1 MKKIFILLCVILLI
15 PHCGFSPVYQSNQIN
30 YQININKIEGNK
42 IINSKIKS
50 EIERISDKNVQ
61 KIFNIQINT
70 KYEKIAA
77 AKNSKG
83 SITDYLLIATATFII
98 SNNDKKETIVFQEKQ
113 NIKNNSDF
121 VQQRNYENT
130 IKKNFATSFIKKL
143 NLDLLSN

>member
-1 MKKIFILLCVILLI
+1 MKKIFILFVILII

-30 YQININKIEGNK
+30 YQINIDKIEGDK
-42 IINSKIKS
+42 IINNKIKS
-50 EIERISDKNVQ
+50 EIERISDKNVK

-70 KYEKIAA
+70 KYEKIVA

-98 SNNDKKETIVFQEKQ
+98 SDNEKKETIVFQEKQ

-121 VQQRNYENT
+121 VEQRNYENT
-130 IKKNFATSFIKKL
+130 IKKNFAASFVKKL
-143 NLDLLSN
+143 NLDLLSK

>member
-1 MKKIFILLCVILLI
+1 MKKIFILYLILII

-30 YQININKIEGNK
+30 YQININKIEGDK

-70 KYEKIAA
+70 KYEKIVA

-98 SNNDKKETIVFQEKQ
+98 SDIDKKETIVFQEKQ

-121 VQQRNYENT
+121 VEQRNYENT
-130 IKKNFATSFIKKL
+130 IKKNFASSFVKKL
-143 NLDLLSN
+143 NLDLLSK

>member
-1 MKKIFILLCVILLI
+1 MKKIFILYMILII
-15 PHCGFSPVYQSNQIN
+15 PHCGFSPVYQSNQVN
-30 YQININKIEGNK
+30 YQININKIEGDK

-70 KYEKIAA
+70 KYEKIVT

-83 SITDYLLIATATFII
+83 SITDYLLVATATFII
-98 SNNDKKETIVFQEKQ
+98 SDIDKKETIVFQEKQ

-121 VQQRNYENT
+121 VEQRNYENT
-130 IKKNFATSFIKKL
+130 IKKNFASSFVKKL
-143 NLDLLSN
+143 NLDLLNK

>member
-1 MKKIFILLCVILLI
+1 MKKIFILYLILII

-30 YQININKIEGNK
+30 YQININKIEGDK
-42 IINSKIKS
+42 IINNKIKS

-61 KIFNIQINT
+61 RIFNIQINT
-70 KYEKIAA
+70 KYEKIVA

-98 SNNDKKETIVFQEKQ
+98 SDNEKKETIVFQEKQ

-121 VQQRNYENT
+121 VEQRNYENT
-130 IKKNFATSFIKKL
+130 IKKNFAASFVKKL
-143 NLDLLSN
+143 NLDLLSK

>member
-1 MKKIFILLCVILLI
+1 MKKIFILFVILII

-30 YQININKIEGNK
+30 YQINIDKIEGDK
-42 IINSKIKS
+42 IINNKIKS

-70 KYEKIAA
+70 KYEKIVA

-98 SNNDKKETIVFQEKQ
+98 SDNEKKETIVFQEKQ
-113 NIKNNSDF
+113 NIKNNSNF
-121 VQQRNYENT
+121 VEQRNYENT
-130 IKKNFATSFIKKL
+130 IKKNFAASFVKKL
-143 NLDLLSN
+143 NLDLLSK

>member
-1 MKKIFILLCVILLI
+1 MKKIFILYLILII

-30 YQININKIEGNK
+30 YQININKIEGDK

-61 KIFNIQINT
+61 KIFDIQINT
-70 KYEKIAA
+70 KYEKIVA

-98 SNNDKKETIVFQEKQ
+98 SDIDKKETIVFQEKQ

-121 VQQRNYENT
+121 VEQRNYENT
-130 IKKNFATSFIKKL
+130 IKKNFAASFVKKL
-143 NLDLLSN
+143 NLDLLSK

>member
-1 MKKIFILLCVILLI
+1 MKKIFILFVILII

-30 YQININKIEGNK
+30 YQINIDKIEGDK
-42 IINSKIKS
+42 IINNKIKS

-70 KYEKIAA
+70 KYEKIVA

-98 SNNDKKETIVFQEKQ
+98 SDINKKETIVFQEKQ

-121 VQQRNYENT
+121 VEQRNYENT
-130 IKKNFATSFIKKL
+130 IKKNFASSFVKKL
-143 NLDLLSN
+143 NLDLLSK

>member
-1 MKKIFILLCVILLI
+1 MILII

-30 YQININKIEGNK
+30 YQININKLEGDK

-70 KYEKIAA
+70 KYEKIVA

-83 SITDYLLIATATFII
+83 SITDYLLIASATFII
-98 SNNDKKETIVFQEKQ
+98 SDNIKKETIVFQEKQ

-121 VQQRNYENT
+121 VEQRNYENT
-130 IKKNFATSFIKKL
+130 IKKNFASSFVKKL
-143 NLDLLSN
+143 NLDLLSK

>member
-1 MKKIFILLCVILLI
+1 MKKIFILFVILII

-30 YQININKIEGNK
+30 YQININKIEGDK

-70 KYEKIAA
+70 KYEKIVA

-98 SNNDKKETIVFQEKQ
+98 SDIDKKETIEFQEKQ

-121 VQQRNYENT
+121 VEQRNYENT
-130 IKKNFATSFIKKL
+130 IKKNFAASFVKKL
-143 NLDLLSN
+143 NLDLLSK